1 MEIHTE
7 ETKKTFIN
15 DELENGYTIGIVVDH
30 MDKDAPFEFDI
41 DIADFGWTSKADVLK
56 IKKMINKALS
66 IL

>member
-30 MDKDAPFEFDI
+30 MDKDATFDI